1 MRLRKAS
8 TGNFSLPAAH
18 SRRRG
23 INRPILSLRPRQAN
37 KSSVLQSRGVQ
48 ALHVQIYAADH
59 LKIMRKERKI
69 VFREKPPEFQVPN
82 STLFTLQ
89 RFYHSA
95 KAAFGTLIL

>member
-1 MRLRKAS
+1 
-8 TGNFSLPAAH
+8 
-18 SRRRG
+18 
-23 INRPILSLRPRQAN
+23 
-37 KSSVLQSRGVQ
+37 
-48 ALHVQIYAADH
+48 VQIYAADH

-95 KAAFGTLIL
+95 KAAFGTLIP